1 MMVSLLLF
9 ELCGLCIRVGT
20 LLLALYTLYTVIA
33 PGPLE
38 LPSSNNMLVHAD
50 TDKETG
56 QTQGAPA
63 TQTPHT
69 PQR

>member
-9 ELCGLCIRVGT
+9 ELCGVCIRVGT
-20 LLLALYTLYTVIA
+20 LLLALYTLCTVIA

-38 LPSSNNMLVHAD
+38 LPSNMLVHAD
-50 TDKETG
+50 TNKETG
-56 QTQGAPA
+56 QTRGAPA
-63 TQTPHT
+63 TWTPHT